1 MKYDAFISYRHSPLD
16 MEIAKKV
23 HTGLETYHVPRA
35 VQKKTGK
42 KKIKR
47 VFRDQEE
54 LPIGSDLNDNISSA
68 LAQSEYLIVICSPRT
83 PESYWVCKEIES
95 FIEMHDRDHVL
106 AVLIE
111 GEPDESF
118 PPQLLTD
125 EKGNPVEPLAAD
137 VRGETA
143 ADRNKKFKTEIL
155 RLAAPVLG
163 CSYDDLKQRHRERI
177 IRRTISIVSSAA
189 AIVAIAGTAFG
200 IYNANVAAKMKQLAD
215 EKAQLADEKS
225 RLADEKTQLAE
236 EILEEY
242 TDKQRNQSRFYA
254 EKSLSLFNDGYRED
268 AALVAM
274 AGLPSEDN
282 DRPYVGETE
291 YALSRALYAYSTT
304 NDFYFDRVLPH
315 DMKVFDV
322 SVSDDRKYLIVT
334 DTGANVYVWDTETW
348 DLLCKIDAKVDKDN
362 RAIAVNTANADETG
376 IYVIT
381 GRGVTKYSFD
391 GDVIFEYA
399 GKGALSDYQIIDSC
413 SISTKNKIAALI
425 SPESNET
432 NDITGTMFLMNSKKN
447 YVVDILDLQSGEI
460 IQTFENPLDTEFG
473 LEMTFS
479 EDGSHL
485 AVCHGGSFSKVP
497 RAYIT
502 VFDIAAG
509 TSSSTLLAEKDVTEI
524 CPLESGNFAVVSSI
538 SLSLIGDYPNANL
551 ELVAADG
558 SSVLWKTP
566 LDVDSNTFWASSTI
580 IKNHTYTTD
589 DRKCSDIVIAEGR
602 MVFCFDEENGKQKSR
617 VVLPDNVFSI
627 IVFLNSP
634 RGMAALGNGQIQ
646 TIDFSTGEF
655 LDGLIETG
663 KRISNIVGFGQTLVL
678 KEYLGSSIY
687 ILTPHYAPD
696 LNTIH
701 EGDEELTVVGVS
713 RNSEYIITKA
723 WDSDEYV
730 YFSNT
735 GEELFRFGDMDYL
748 LTDDDGER
756 DGFHLILDDDVIR
769 QINPITKEVRSYD
782 FSDIKQYIHPTG
794 GSFTRNGKY
803 CVAWGNGFIA
813 VLDTEKEECVYLND
827 SEELAGQKIGN
838 VALSEDGRKLYVSAT
853 DTNLYRIDIA
863 TGDIHYYENDSLR
876 EVANAYQWKYLTI
889 SPDGSTLAMCCS
901 DGKVRII
908 DEASGEVKDDFTLL
922 TLTNLFIDF
931 TGDGK
936 YLISQGDDYTVKIR
950 DIERSEHISSYD
962 MGGLIDYIV
971 EDEENGLLALDSGK
985 LVVMLETSKYAV
997 VADCVSNFGVTYCKG
1012 KKSFILSGYSNLYS
1026 IEYKDYKKLCEEA
1039 RRQFGDAELSDEKK
1053 ILYNVD

>member
-23 HTGLETYHVPRA
+23 HTGLETYHVPKA
-35 VQKKTGK
+35 VRKKTGK

-143 ADRNKKFKTEIL
+143 SDRNKKFKTEIL

-225 RLADEKTQLAE
+225 KLADEKTRLAE

-254 EKSLSLFNDGYRED
+254 EKSLSLFNEGNRED
-268 AALVAM
+268 AVLVAM
-274 AGLPSEDN
+274 AGLPSEGN
-282 DRPYVGETE
+282 DRPYEGETE
-291 YALSRALYAYSTT
+291 YALSKALYAYDTSG
-304 NDFYFDRVLPH
+304 DYYFDRVLPH
-315 DMKVFDV
+315 DMKVKDIRV
-322 SVSDDRKYLIVT
+322 SADRKYLIVT
-334 DTGANVYVWDTETW
+334 DTGENAYVWDTENW
-348 DLLCKIDAKVDKDN
+348 SLLCEIGAKIDKDN
-362 RAIAVNTANADETG
+362 RVVNIKAADADETG

-381 GRGVTKYSFD
+381 GKGITKYSFD

-399 GKGALSDYQIIDSC
+399 GKGELEDHQIIDTC
-413 SISTKNKIAALI
+413 SIFTENKIAAVV
-425 SPESNET
+425 SPKVKET
-432 NDITGTMFLMNSKKN
+432 ENITDTIVVLNDEKT
-447 YVVDILDLQSGEI
+447 YVVDIIDLNNGDI
-460 IQTFENPLDTEFG
+460 IQSFENPLDIEFG
-473 LEMTFS
+473 LKMEFS

-485 AVCHGGSFSKVP
+485 AVSHGGAYSDSTK
-497 RAYIT
+497 AYIT
-502 VFDIAAG
+502 VFDLTAG
-509 TSSSTLLAEKDVTEI
+509 TCSSTALAEKNIVEI
-524 CPLESGNFAVVSSI
+524 CPLESGNFAAITSI
-538 SLSLIGDYPNANL
+538 PLSQPGDSPNANVDL
-551 ELVAADG
+551 IAADG
-558 SSVLWKTP
+558 SKVLWNAP
-566 LDVDSNTFWASSTI
+566 LDVDSVAFWNTSTI

-602 MVFCFDEENGKQKSR
+602 VVFCFDEENGKQKSR

-663 KRISNIVGFGQTLVL
+663 KMISNIVGFGQTLVL

-701 EGDEELTVVGVS
+701 EGDEKLTVVGVS

-803 CVAWGNGFIA
+803 CVAWGSGFIA

-838 VALSEDGRKLYVSAT
+838 VALSEDGKKLYVSAT

-962 MGGLIDYIV
+962 MDGLIDYIV

-997 VADCVSNFGVTYCKG
+997 VADCVSSFGVTYCKG

-1026 IEYKDYKKLCEEA
+1026 IEYKGYKKLFEEA

>member
-23 HTGLETYHVPRA
+23 HTGLETYHVPKA
-35 VQKKTGK
+35 VRKKTGK

-143 ADRNKKFKTEIL
+143 SDRNKKFKTEIL

-225 RLADEKTQLAE
+225 KLADEKTRLAE

-254 EKSLSLFNDGYRED
+254 EKSLSLFNEGNRED
-268 AALVAM
+268 AVLVAM
-274 AGLPSEDN
+274 AGLPSEGN
-282 DRPYVGETE
+282 DRPYEGETE
-291 YALSRALYAYSTT
+291 YALSKALYAYDTSG
-304 NDFYFDRVLPH
+304 DYYFDRVLPH
-315 DMKVFDV
+315 DMKVKDIRV
-322 SVSDDRKYLIVT
+322 SADRKYLIVI
-334 DTGANVYVWDTETW
+334 DTGENAYVWDTENW
-348 DLLCKIDAKVDKDN
+348 SLLCKIGAKIDKDN
-362 RAIAVNTANADETG
+362 CVVNIKAADADETG

-381 GRGVTKYSFD
+381 GKGITKYSFD

-399 GKGALSDYQIIDSC
+399 GKGDLEDHQIIDIC
-413 SISTKNKIAALI
+413 SIFTENKIAAVV
-425 SPESNET
+425 SPKVKET
-432 NDITGTMFLMNSKKN
+432 ENITDTIVVLNDEKT
-447 YVVDILDLQSGEI
+447 YVVDIIDLNNGDI
-460 IQTFENPLDTEFG
+460 IQSFENPLDIEFG
-473 LEMTFS
+473 LKMEFS

-485 AVCHGGSFSKVP
+485 AVSHGGSYSDSTK
-497 RAYIT
+497 AYIT
-502 VFDIAAG
+502 VFDLTAG
-509 TSSSTLLAEKDVTEI
+509 TCSSTALAEKNIVEI
-524 CPLESGNFAVVSSI
+524 CPLESGNFAAITSI
-538 SLSLIGDYPNANL
+538 PLSQPGDSPNVNVDLI
-551 ELVAADG
+551 AADG
-558 SSVLWKTP
+558 SKVLWNAP
-566 LDVDSNTFWASSTI
+566 LDVDSGAFWNTSTI

-602 MVFCFDEENGKQKSR
+602 VVFCFDEENGKQKSR
-617 VVLPDNVFSI
+617 VVLPDNAFSI

-663 KRISNIVGFGQTLVL
+663 KMISNIVGFGQTLVL

-701 EGDEELTVVGVS
+701 EGDEKLTVVGVS

-723 WDSDEYV
+723 WDSNEYV

-794 GSFTRNGKY
+794 GSFTRSGKY
-803 CVAWGNGFIA
+803 CVAWGSGFIA

-838 VALSEDGRKLYVSAT
+838 VALSEDGKKLYVSAT

-962 MGGLIDYIV
+962 MDGLIDYIV

-997 VADCVSNFGVTYCKG
+997 VADCVSSFGVTYCKG

>member
-23 HTGLETYHVPRA
+23 HTGLETYHVPKA
-35 VQKKTGK
+35 VRKKTGK

-143 ADRNKKFKTEIL
+143 SDRNKKFKTEIL

-225 RLADEKTQLAE
+225 QLADEKTRLAE

-254 EKSLSLFNDGYRED
+254 EKSLSLFNEGNRED
-268 AALVAM
+268 AVLVAM
-274 AGLPSEDN
+274 AGLPSEGN
-282 DRPYVGETE
+282 DRPYEGETE
-291 YALSRALYAYSTT
+291 YALSKALYAYDTSG
-304 NDFYFDRVLPH
+304 DYYFDRVLPH
-315 DMKVFDV
+315 DMKVKDIRV
-322 SVSDDRKYLIVT
+322 SADRKYLIVT
-334 DTGANVYVWDTETW
+334 DTGENAYVWDTENW
-348 DLLCKIDAKVDKDN
+348 SLLCKIGAKIDKDN
-362 RAIAVNTANADETG
+362 RVVNIKAADADETG

-381 GRGVTKYSFD
+381 GKGITKYSFD

-399 GKGALSDYQIIDSC
+399 GKGDLEDHQIIDTC
-413 SISTKNKIAALI
+413 SIFTKNKIAAVV
-425 SPESNET
+425 SPKVKET
-432 NDITGTMFLMNSKKN
+432 ENITDTIVVLNDEKT
-447 YVVDILDLQSGEI
+447 YVVDIIDLNNGDI
-460 IQTFENPLDTEFG
+460 IQSFENPLDIEFG
-473 LEMTFS
+473 LKMEFS

-485 AVCHGGSFSKVP
+485 AVSHGGAYSDSTK
-497 RAYIT
+497 AYIT
-502 VFDIAAG
+502 VFDLTAG
-509 TSSSTLLAEKDVTEI
+509 TCSSTALAEKNIVEI
-524 CPLESGNFAVVSSI
+524 CPLESGNFAAITSI
-538 SLSLIGDYPNANL
+538 PLSQPGDSPNVNVDLI
-551 ELVAADG
+551 AADG
-558 SSVLWKTP
+558 SKVLWNAP
-566 LDVDSNTFWASSTI
+566 LDVDSGAFWNTSTI

-602 MVFCFDEENGKQKSR
+602 VVFCLDEENGKQKSR
-617 VVLPDNVFSI
+617 VVLPDNAFSI

-663 KRISNIVGFGQTLVL
+663 KMISNIVGFGQTLVL

-701 EGDEELTVVGVS
+701 EGDEKLTVVGVS

-723 WDSDEYV
+723 WDSNEYV

-803 CVAWGNGFIA
+803 CVAWGSGFIA

-838 VALSEDGRKLYVSAT
+838 VALSEDGKKLYVSAT

-962 MGGLIDYIV
+962 MDGLIDYIV

-997 VADCVSNFGVTYCKG
+997 VADCVSSFGVTYCKG

-1026 IEYKDYKKLCEEA
+1026 IEYKGYKKLFEEA

>member
-315 DMKVFDV
+315 DMKVFDF

-432 NDITGTMFLMNSKKN
+432 NDITGTIFLMNSKKN

-485 AVCHGGSFSKVP
+485 AVCHGGSYSKAP

-509 TSSSTLLAEKDVTEI
+509 TSSSTVLAEKDVTEI
-524 CPLESGNFAVVSSI
+524 CPLESGNFAVVSTI

-566 LDVDSNTFWASSTI
+566 LDVDSNTFWVSSTI
-580 IKNHTYTTD
+580 IRNHSYTTD
-589 DRKCSDIVIAEGR
+589 DVKCSDIVIAEGQYL
-602 MVFCFDEENGKQKSR
+602 FCFDEKTGKQKSKA
-617 VVLPDNVFSI
+617 VLPYNAFSI

-634 RGMAALGNGQIQ
+634 GGMAALGNGQIL
-646 TIDFSTGEF
+646 TVDFSTGEF
-655 LDGLIETG
+655 KDDIIDTG
-663 KRISNIVGFGQTLVL
+663 KAISKTIGFGKTLVL
-678 KEYLGSSIY
+678 KEYLGSNLF
-687 ILTPHYAPD
+687 ILTPHNAQD
-696 LNTIH
+696 LHTIK
-701 EGDEELTVVGVS
+701 EVNGDVTVVGIS
-713 RNSEYIITKA
+713 RNSDYFITKDWDTTEYI
-723 WDSDEYV
+723 Y
-730 YFSNT
+730 YSNT
-735 GEELFRFGDMDYL
+735 GEELYRFGEMKYL
-748 LTDDDGER
+748 INDAEGER
-756 DGFHLILDDDVIR
+756 DGSHLILDDTVIW
-769 QINPITKEVRSYD
+769 QINPLTGEVSSYD
-782 FSDIKQYIHPTG
+782 FSDVKEYSNFTG
-794 GSFTRNGKY
+794 RNFSRNGRY
-803 CVAWGNGFIA
+803 CAAWGNGIIA
-813 VLDTEKEECVYLND
+813 VIDTEKKECLYLND
-827 SEELAGQKIGN
+827 SKELADLKIGK
-838 VALSEDGRKLYVSAT
+838 VVLSEDGKKLYVSAT
-853 DTNLYRIDIA
+853 DTNLYRIDTE

-876 EVANAYQWKYLTI
+876 EISNAYGWKYLAI
-889 SPDGSTLAMCCS
+889 SPDGSSLAMCCS
-901 DGKVRII
+901 DGKARII
-908 DEASGEVKDDFTLL
+908 DEASGEIKDEFTLP
-922 TLTNLFIDF
+922 TLTNVFIEF
-931 TGDGK
+931 TSDGK
-936 YLISQGDDYTVKIR
+936 YLIAQGDDYIVKIR
-950 DIERSEHISSYD
+950 DIEKSESISSYD
-962 MGGLIDYIV
+962 MGGLIQYIV

-985 LVVMLETSKYAV
+985 VLALFETSKYAV
-997 VADCVSNFGVTYCKG
+997 VADILCSKGVTYCKDN
-1012 KKSFILSGYSNLYS
+1012 KTFILAKADGLYS
-1026 IEYKDYKKLCEEA
+1026 MEYKDYKKLCEEA